1 MGELNQQKDVAG
13 TRAVGTERS
22 QHHRIGAYL
31 IPKGQYVTRRTQ
43 THTHTNTVPTLT
55 PPKPSQKNEK
65 KITRFLSFTYSKTDE
80 KVKRGCLPTTNFR
93 VQRIFITMHFFK
105 KGNHFGYIRTEA
117 PLSLAVS
124 SSKESVREHCPSQ
137 LIPRRMKGG

>member
-55 PPKPSQKNEK
+55 PPKPSQKKNEK

-93 VQRIFITMHFFK
+93 VQRIFITMYFFK
-105 KGNHFGYIRTEA
+105 KKKEIILDTFEPKPP
-117 PLSLAVS
+117 PLARCIIVER
-124 SSKESVREHCPSQ
+124 KRKGTCCPSQ
-137 LIPRRMKGG
+137 